1 MDKLPHDM
9 IEYFSMFD
17 HSKLFESIW
26 DDTCGRL
33 DEASITTFDDIHE
46 HVWNHTL
53 AKCKELL
60 HKFYN
65 KSFTYSDIDIKCFA
79 EMRSINNHI
88 TTLYNAMYHYNF
100 SLISSFPDPKQWIPQ
115 AVKNI
120 TMYLE
125 FARHFVQS
133 NNSSVQFNA
142 VQLCL
147 KMKELLRLKGDFS
160 IVDNLNIQVCIYVI
174 RFVLC

>member
-1 MDKLPHDM
+1 M

-65 KSFTYSDIDIKCFA
+65 KSFIYSDIDIKCFA
-79 EMRSINNHI
+79 EMRSINNH
-88 TTLYNAMYHYNF
+88 TVPLDLNFTLASTYSRALTPFHR
-100 SLISSFPDPKQWIPQ
+100 
-115 AVKNI
+115 AVSRCSRVR
-120 TMYLE
+120 TACSR
-125 FARHFVQS
+125 ARAAYSRVRAACS
-133 NNSSVQFNA
+133 RVRATCSRA
-142 VQLCL
+142 
-147 KMKELLRLKGDFS
+147 
-160 IVDNLNIQVCIYVI
+160 
-174 RFVLC
+174 